1 MNKINICISQP
12 FCLSSLG
19 ATSFPLEEKFD
30 QFHQWDECRNAN
42 YLRFEIPKSFPK
54 VAVRVVIDSSV
65 LIRACHDLTLCFLL
79 VEGGGTSELLLLQ
92 SGFRFSS
99 LGLKARFID
108 FDLLKVSACGQIG
121 FSLFLHSGFNLLR
134 LMVRFP
140 VRADFN
146 DSRPLAESW
155 SKLCFIKYC

>member
-1 MNKINICISQP
+1 MISR
-12 FCLSSLG
+12 CV
-19 ATSFPLEEKFD
+19 SFWSKG
-30 QFHQWDECRNAN
+30 
-42 YLRFEIPKSFPK
+42 
-54 VAVRVVIDSSV
+54 VG
-65 LIRACHDLTLCFLL
+65 RASYCY
-79 VEGGGTSELLLLQ
+79 SK